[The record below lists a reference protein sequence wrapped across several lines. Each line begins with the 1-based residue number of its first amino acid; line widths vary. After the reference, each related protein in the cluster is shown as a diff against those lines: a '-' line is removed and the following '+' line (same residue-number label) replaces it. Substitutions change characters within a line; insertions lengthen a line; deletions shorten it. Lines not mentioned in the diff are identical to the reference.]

1 MPARSDETL
10 ASLAANIRKLR
21 VSKGL
26 TQEQLAEHTELHVT
40 YIQGIERGTR
50 NISVGVL
57 LTVADVLKV
66 PPYRL
71 LKPAKLEPPKRGRPR
86 KKKPTVVT
94 TRPERIGPRDSGLGR
109 RWRKQPTDFDLDR
122 VERLDAS
129 DRRVIE
135 TPHSSH

>member
-1 MPARSDETL
+1 MPARPEETL
-10 ASLAANIRKLR
+10 ASIAANIRKFR

-26 TQEQLAEHTELHVT
+26 TQEQLAEHADLHVT

-71 LKPAKLEPPKRGRPR
+71 LKPAKLEAPKRGRP
-86 KKKPTVVT
+86 KKN
-94 TRPERIGPRDSGLGR
+94 R
-109 RWRKQPTDFDLDR
+109 
-122 VERLDAS
+122 
-129 DRRVIE
+129 
-135 TPHSSH
+135 